1 MARFVLAVRQAC
13 PGVPVGV
20 TTGAWASPDPAA
32 RVRSVRSWTALP
44 DFASVNWHEEGAD
57 DVAAALIDRGIGVE
71 AGIWP
76 GEGLARWQASPW
88 RGSCLRALVE
98 LADVPDEDAAAWVAR
113 QATPLVDGVHRLE
126 PELPVLLHGAEGSTW
141 AAVDLAARLGL
152 DTRVGLEDTTRLP
165 GGATAAGNA
174 QLVEAA
180 LTRVAEDPVEQSARG
195 RSRQQR
201 LSARHAA
208 AACRGQAARRRCALC
223 PGERSRRRRSCA
235 LTATTT
241 VDRDIRTAPTLMG
254 RTKPTG
260 ASTPAASGTETRL

>member
-1 MARFVLAVRQAC
+1 MDTLDADDVARFVLAVRQAC

-57 DVAAALIDRGIGVE
+57 DAAAALTDRGIGVE

-98 LADVPDEDAAAWVAR
+98 LADVPDEDAPAWVAR

-126 PELPVLLHGAEGSTW
+126 PELPVLLHGTEGSTW

-165 GGATAAGNA
+165 GGTTAAGNA

-180 LTRVAEDPVEQSARG
+180 LTRVAETRSSRAPAADPDSNDRARG
-195 RSRQQR
+195 MPPRPAAVRRPGGGVRSV
-201 LSARHAA
+201 
-208 AACRGQAARRRCALC
+208 RGRGRDGAGAAR
-223 PGERSRRRRSCA
+223 
-235 LTATTT
+235 
-241 VDRDIRTAPTLMG
+241 
-254 RTKPTG
+254 
-260 ASTPAASGTETRL
+260 

>member
-1 MARFVLAVRQAC
+1 MDTLDADDVARFVLVVRQAC

-44 DFASVNWHEEGAD
+44 
-57 DVAAALIDRGIGVE
+57 
-71 AGIWP
+71 
-76 GEGLARWQASPW
+76 
-88 RGSCLRALVE
+88 
-98 LADVPDEDAAAWVAR
+98 DVPDEDAAAWVAR

-165 GGATAAGNA
+165 GGTTAAGNA

-180 LTRVAEDPVEQSARG
+180 LTRVAETRSSRAPAADPDSNDRARG
-195 RSRQQR
+195 MPPRPAAVRRPGGGVRSV
-201 LSARHAA
+201 
-208 AACRGQAARRRCALC
+208 RGRGRDGAGAAR
-223 PGERSRRRRSCA
+223 
-235 LTATTT
+235 
-241 VDRDIRTAPTLMG
+241 
-254 RTKPTG
+254 
-260 ASTPAASGTETRL
+260 